1 MKPPYKM
8 DSTPVYEVPFDN
20 PDLVAKANKAG
31 TIIVNKDRVRDKKL
45 MDEAMSHEKQHLKDM
60 QDGKLDY
67 DNLSVTFKGKRY
79 DRDSFDEGNEN
90 LPWEKRAYAAGRS
103 RKEIDLTPK
112 KDKLTG
118 PPKASDSKKPL
129 KFKLKGGSP
138 FTALDEN
145 EVNMNENFGP
155 ALELDEI
162 AEQLDDAVIAHGKQ
176 AKGIKKHIKEMQ
188 GMNKGTALHS
198 PIKMWG
204 APAFEEGKDTDPS
217 GGTEEEKIQENK
229 SPYSGSTY
237 GFDVASG
244 KFMQRQKVDDTENF
258 EVTAIDPSN
267 YKGTSTDD
275 SILNTSSYEQFKKD
289 NPTTSNVDYDRSFKE
304 GMQNVTDEY
313 DKFKTH
319 YNFYRDAL
327 KEKEGE
333 GPLTIP
339 YSGGNI
345 TFAPGQDFDALEGD
359 TPLEKMRNIK
369 FTYSN
374 FDDKTGN
381 EQPSF
386 GGTKTL
392 AELMNVDETE
402 RKASGFT
409 NLQTAILDKARNE
422 RQAEFERTSQGLQ
435 DLKTNFP
442 DLFTG
447 TNTQKKLR
455 AEQGDILQKQFL
467 EAKKNAPHSNAVRRL
482 EEQYKKDREAL
493 KTQVFPI

>member
-1 MKPPYKM
+1 MKPPYKA
-8 DSTPVYEVPFDN
+8 DPTPLYEVPFDN
-20 PDLVAKANKAG
+20 PDLVAKANKNG
-31 TIIVNKDRVRDKKL
+31 TIIVNKDRVHDKKL

-60 QDGKLDY
+60 QEGKLDY
-67 DNLSVTFKGKRY
+67 DNLSVTFDGKRY
-79 DRDSFDEGNEN
+79 SRDSFDEGNEN
-90 LPWEKRAYAAGRS
+90 LPWEKRAYAAGREG
-103 RKEIDLTPK
+103 KKLDLTPK
-112 KDKLTG
+112 KKKLTG
-118 PPKASDSKKPL
+118 PPKAADDKRPL

-162 AEQLDDAVIAHGKQ
+162 ADQLDDAVVAHGKQ
-176 AKGIKKHIKEMQ
+176 AKGIRKHLKQME

-204 APAFEEGKDTDPS
+204 APAFEQGKDTDPS

-229 SPYSGSTY
+229 SPYSGSTV
-237 GFDVASG
+237 GFDVARG
-244 KFMQRQKVDDTENF
+244 QFVQKQRMSDSEDDF
-258 EVTAIDPSN
+258 ESTYINPSD

-275 SILNTSSYEQFKKD
+275 SILSTESYKKFKKD
-289 NPTTSNVDYDRSFKE
+289 NPMQSNVDYDRSFRK
-304 GMQNVTDEY
+304 GMKNVTEAY
-313 DKFKTH
+313 DKFKTD
-319 YNFYRDAL
+319 YNFYKDAL
-327 KEKEGE
+327 NVKEGE
-333 GPLTIP
+333 ESLSIP

-345 TFAPGQDFDALEGD
+345 TFAPDQDFDSLPGD

-374 FDDKTGN
+374 FDDGGN

-392 AELMNVDETE
+392 AELMDVDGSGT
-402 RKASGFT
+402 RASGFK
-409 NLQTAILDKARNE
+409 NLQDAILDKNTKE
-422 RQAEFERTSQGLQ
+422 RRAEFEKTSQELQ
-435 DLKTNFP
+435 NLKQNFP

-455 AEQGDILQKQFL
+455 ADEEKRLQAQFL
-467 EAKKNAPHSNAVRRL
+467 EDKKNAPHSNAVKRL
-482 EEQYKKDREAL
+482 EEQYKKDLAAL
-493 KTQVFPI
+493 PTKVFDF